1 VDAGSAVVDKARH
14 RNWDA
19 VRVGI
24 APSPSPSHAHASSA
38 ALRLSLLLVLA
49 CSPATTRPS
58 FLPNPQALVVVVDA
72 PAATIVPEAVG
83 WLVSQGFRADWSSPG
98 DGYVETAWF
107 NVRTRQSVEGADPGD
122 LLNTIKIR
130 CWADPNV
137 PGKSQLTVEAI
148 YRPILDPSRPER
160 DLEIIVPQGSD
171 GFRIAQQLIDAMTQ
185 KFGT

>member
-1 VDAGSAVVDKARH
+1 MRSRRGSTEPDPHAGASWRHSAFRIPH
-14 RNWDA
+14 
-19 VRVGI
+19 
-24 APSPSPSHAHASSA
+24 SA
-38 ALRLSLLLVLA
+38 LLFLFA

-58 FLPNPQALVVVVDA
+58 FLPYPQALVAVVDA

-107 NVRTRQSVEGADPGD
+107 NVRTRQSVQGANPGD
-122 LLNTIKIR
+122 LLHTIKIR